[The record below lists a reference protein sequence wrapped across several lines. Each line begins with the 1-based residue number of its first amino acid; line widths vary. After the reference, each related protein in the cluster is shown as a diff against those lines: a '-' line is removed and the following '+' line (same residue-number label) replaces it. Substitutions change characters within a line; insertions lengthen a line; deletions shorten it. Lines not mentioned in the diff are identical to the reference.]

1 MQGRIKGEARPR
13 PLLPDPLMLPVGRNK
28 GELSAVADPDFQIR
42 RGGSRSAKIFL
53 WSKNKGG
60 RGPPSRS
67 PRSATDQV

>member
-13 PLLPDPLMLPVGRNK
+13 PLLPDPLMMPVGRNK
-28 GELSAVADPDFQIR
+28 GELSGVADPDFQIR
-42 RGGSRSAKIFL
+42 RGGSAKIFL